1 MKLVECVPNFSEGKN
16 IEIIKEITTAI
27 ESVSGI
33 HLLDVDPGGDT
44 NRTVVTFVGEPNN
57 VVKAAFLGIQKA
69 AELINMQEH
78 TGAHARMGATDV
90 CPFVP
95 VSNITMEECAQLSHE
110 LAKQV
115 GDELGISVY
124 MYENSATNPNRV
136 NLANIRAG
144 EYEGMETKLQN
155 IEWNPDYGPTRL
167 NKSAGVTAIGA
178 REFLVAYNINL
189 NTKHKKIA
197 TDIALDIREAGR
209 AKRDANKKIIRDKE
223 GAIVKVPGSLKST
236 KAVGWFIDEY
246 NVAQVSMNLTNFNI
260 TAPHEA
266 FEEVRQ
272 QARKRGVRVTGS
284 ELVGL
289 IPLQAMLNAGKFYL
303 LKQNRST
310 GIPESEIIHIAI
322 KSMGLDEI
330 AEFDPAEKIVEYR
343 VAKKYGELAHLK
355 LTEFNDELSSESP
368 APGGGSV
375 SALAGALGASLSAM
389 VGNLTIGKKG
399 FETEFS
405 AMNELAVK
413 GQKLKESL
421 LQLIDKDTDSF
432 NNILQAMRHPKKTES
447 QKIERNGLIQEA
459 TKEATLVPFEV
470 VQKCVEVIDIAI
482 IAASKGNP
490 NSISDAGVAGEIA
503 SAGTRGA
510 GLNVKINTS
519 DITDDAF
526 VKKIL
531 NETDDYI
538 QKAEQKL
545 LTLRNIVETKLNN
558 G

>member
-95 VSNITMEECAQLSHE
+95 VSNITMKECVQLSHE